1 MKIVPCVLL
10 SGLLLGA
17 TAQAATEPESCR
29 NVRLADVGWSDLV
42 ITNSMA
48 RYLLSAL
55 GYDTEVIRLS
65 LPNSYTALSKNDA
78 DVFLGNW
85 MPAQA
90 KVSQPF
96 VDNGSVE
103 RLRSNLEGARYT
115 LAVPQDVYDAGV
127 KTFADIARFGDR
139 FGHTIYG
146 IEPGN
151 DGNGLVKKMIATNA
165 FGLGG
170 FKLDESSEKG
180 MLNQVRMK
188 ELLKDQWIVFLG
200 WEPHPMNIRHKLA
213 YLDGGDDYF
222 GPNQGGATVYT
233 VVRKGYAQQCA
244 NVGKLLSN
252 LVFTPAMENI
262 LMDRVANEQ
271 ENPRRAVRNWLKQ
284 NPDQLDAW
292 LKGVSTRS
300 GTPGNVAV
308 KASLAN

>member
-65 LPNSYTALSKNDA
+65 LPNSYNALAKGDA
-78 DVFLGNW
+78 DIFLGNW

-139 FGHTIYG
+139 FDHTIYG

-252 LVFTPAMENI
+252 LVFTPGMENI

-284 NPDQLDAW
+284 NPDQLEAW
-292 LKGVSTRS
+292 LKGVSTRN